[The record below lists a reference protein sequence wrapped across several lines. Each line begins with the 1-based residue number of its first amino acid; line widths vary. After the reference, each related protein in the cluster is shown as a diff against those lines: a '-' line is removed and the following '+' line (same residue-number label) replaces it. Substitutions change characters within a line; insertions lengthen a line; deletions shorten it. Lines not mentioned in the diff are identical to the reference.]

1 MIGQCRWHI
10 NESSCWE
17 IKFFGEKKTK
27 QQTQY
32 IPMAKYQLKSPR
44 PYTHL
49 KELES
54 FKLVPGS
61 VWVNMALLS
70 SNGIYYIAAA

>member
-1 MIGQCRWHI
+1 MQMAHK
-10 NESSCWE
+10 WE
-17 IKFFGEKKTK
+17 FMLRNKILWEKKK
-27 QQTQY
+27 KNPQTQY

-70 SNGIYYIAAA
+70 IYYIAAA